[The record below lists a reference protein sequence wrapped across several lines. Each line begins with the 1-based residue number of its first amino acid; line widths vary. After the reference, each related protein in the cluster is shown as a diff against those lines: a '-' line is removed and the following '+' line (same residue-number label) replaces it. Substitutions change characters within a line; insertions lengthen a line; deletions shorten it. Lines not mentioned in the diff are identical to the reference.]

1 MIFQIYKI
9 LRIFFF
15 ILFISISFYSLK
27 FYEGSVYIYLI
38 YCLSFISMLYYLTDN
53 GASYFE
59 IFFGSYLFLGFWFK
73 YVFSLVLLDG
83 VVFDSGQLKKTNI
96 DEVLIIGILIALV
109 CILSSFLNRKIINYK
124 KKDQFQKKQNSI
136 FKNFYLN
143 NRVLVILSFSILFIS
158 VSFLN
163 INLGIYQRG
172 FINLSEINFF
182 IKGFV
187 KWLLLFGLTSFSCF
201 LIHVEIS
208 NLKRINFVTIII
220 PLLEIFLSY
229 SSMLS
234 RSFVINATSLILP
247 TYQKSL
253 DLKKNYNNLFYIFF
267 AIIIFLTG
275 ISVYSVNYL
284 RLEKLATVKYEWKDT
299 VSNKSLVANSE
310 YSNRIENYNFE
321 IPLKDLTSTP
331 SKELT
336 KEEIK
341 IKRKNEPHKVYS
353 GDLFKFIL
361 INRWIGI
368 ESLIQVHYSGKANFN
383 LLFSALKEN
392 KTIVNNTFYE
402 RTFGLSW
409 AKLNVRTKSE
419 ALKGNTLPGII
430 SFLYYSG
437 NLYFLLISLLL
448 IFSIFNLF
456 EKLIKKLT
464 NMNLIYTCFI
474 SNMIATRLMHFGYAP
489 KDSYLFIISILLSV
503 IFVVFLSRSKLELF
517 NKK

>member
-1 MIFQIYKI
+1 MIFKIYKI
-9 LRIFFF
+9 LRPIFFVL
-15 ILFISISFYSLK
+15 LFIISIYSLK
-27 FYEGSVYIYLI
+27 FYEGSAVTYLI
-38 YCLSFISMLYYLTDN
+38 YCLSFISMLYYLTDSE
-53 GASYFE
+53 ASYFE

-73 YVFSLVLLDG
+73 YVFSLMLLNG
-83 VVFDSGQLKKTNI
+83 IVFDSGQLKKNNI
-96 DEVLIIGILIALV
+96 DEVLNIATLIALI
-109 CILSSFLNRKIINYK
+109 CILSSFISKKIISSK
-124 KKDQFQKKQNSI
+124 KIDLSKIKNTSF
-136 FKNFYLN
+136 FENFYLN
-143 NRVLVILSFSILFIS
+143 NRVLIILIFSIFFIL
-158 VSFLN
+158 VSFAN

-172 FINLSEINFF
+172 FINLSEMNLF
-182 IKGFV
+182 IKSFV
-187 KWLLLFGLTSFSCF
+187 KWLLLFGFTTFSCF

-208 NLKRINFVTIII
+208 NFKRINFITVMI

-253 DLKKNYNNLFYIFF
+253 RLKKNHNKLFYIFF
-267 AIIIFLTG
+267 VIIIFLTG

-284 RLEKLATVKYEWKDT
+284 RLEKLAVVKYEWKET
-299 VSNKSLVANSE
+299 VSNKSLVKDSD
-310 YSNRIENYNFE
+310 YSSKIENYNFE
-321 IPLKDLTSTP
+321 VPMKDITSKSSKVLT
-331 SKELT
+331 E
-336 KEEIK
+336 EEIK
-341 IKRKNEPHKVYS
+341 VKRKNEPHKVYS

-368 ESLIQVHYSGKANFN
+368 ESLIQVHYSGKASFD
-383 LLFSALKEN
+383 LLFNALKEN

-448 IFSIFNLF
+448 IFLISNLF
-456 EKLIKKLT
+456 EKFVKKFT
-464 NMNLIYTCFI
+464 NNNLIYACFI
-474 SNMIATRLMHFGYAP
+474 SNMIATRFIHFGYAP
-489 KDSYLFIISILLSV
+489 KDSYLFLLSILLSV
-503 IFVVFLSRSKLELF
+503 SFIMLLSKLKLDFF
-517 NKK
+517 NKI